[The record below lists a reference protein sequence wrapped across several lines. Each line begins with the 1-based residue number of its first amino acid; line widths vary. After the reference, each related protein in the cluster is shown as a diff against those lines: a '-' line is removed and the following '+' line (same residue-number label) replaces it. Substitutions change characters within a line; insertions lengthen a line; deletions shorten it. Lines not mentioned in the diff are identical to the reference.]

1 MRDKRFWIG
10 VSTSVVWV
18 GIATYF
24 LATTKPPDELNEWGD
39 FIAGFSAPLAFFW
52 LVLGY
57 MQQGDELRQSTAAL
71 ELQAKELRQ
80 SVEQQSNLVELSR
93 KQMEHEIA
101 KLEEDRKR
109 HREASRPTFVPQQST
124 IIYDPE
130 SGGVAAFQ
138 ISIVNIGRPASKVR
152 MRFEVDG
159 VQVETANRRV
169 FSSEESVRVGLTL
182 RKGKL
187 SNATIDYVDAS
198 GLPGRC
204 EFQIRAVN
212 EKTVDFTE
220 TVIAF

>member
-1 MRDKRFWIG
+1 
-10 VSTSVVWV
+10 
-18 GIATYF
+18 
-24 LATTKPPDELNEWGD
+24 
-39 FIAGFSAPLAFFW
+39 
-52 LVLGY
+52 
-57 MQQGDELRQSTAAL
+57 
-71 ELQAKELRQ
+71 
-80 SVEQQSNLVELSR
+80 
-93 KQMEHEIA
+93 
-101 KLEEDRKR
+101 
-109 HREASRPTFVPQQST
+109 
-124 IIYDPE
+124 
-130 SGGVAAFQ
+130 
-138 ISIVNIGRPASKVR
+138 